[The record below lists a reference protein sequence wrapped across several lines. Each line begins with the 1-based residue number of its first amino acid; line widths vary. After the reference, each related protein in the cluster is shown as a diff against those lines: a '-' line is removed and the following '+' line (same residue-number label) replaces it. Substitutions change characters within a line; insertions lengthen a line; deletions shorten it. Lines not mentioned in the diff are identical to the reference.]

1 MVLLRQQED
10 DGMEEVE
17 EGREIGSKGDEEVE
31 EDTTVRSMLVMF
43 EQWTVI
49 GIKAMSLAHE
59 NGQGFPR
66 KEQRPVRQS
75 RSTRDPSIVRSFP
88 SLKGYF
94 LDFVIL
100 MKFQRMLWICKS
112 FTCIHPQPFP
122 SPPPV

>member
-17 EGREIGSKGDEEVE
+17 EGREIGSKGDEEVV
-31 EDTTVRSMLVMF
+31 EDTTLRSMLVMF

>member
-1 MVLLRQQED
+1 MLLRQQED

-17 EGREIGSKGDEEVE
+17 DGREIGSKGDEEVV
-31 EDTTVRSMLVMF
+31 EDTTLRSMLVMF